1 VRRHRFDPFSLLF
14 GALFAG
20 IGLSYLLGSTIAD
33 TKRVIW
39 PMFSVI
45 VGGTIVAWGVTT
57 IVRQQ
62 RPVTSAEQDVEPDVE
77 DAEEPP
83 G

>member
-1 VRRHRFDPFSLLF
+1 MRRHRFDPFSLLF

-39 PMFSVI
+39 PTFSVI

-57 IVRQQ
+57 TVRQRVPATSPDSDDEDDADEQ
-62 RPVTSAEQDVEPDVE
+62 RP
-77 DAEEPP
+77 
-83 G
+83 